1 MATESSTRQTASQF
15 IKYVIVG
22 GINTLVTLAVIFL
35 LKSVASVNPYIA
47 NAAGY
52 AAGLVNSFLW
62 NRIWVFHSAGERKR
76 EATRFMAGFACCY
89 LLQLLIVWGLSTQ
102 TGLNGLL
109 IHIPLNGI
117 PFQHDEFTLSG
128 YGIATIT
135 GMAVYTIANFLY
147 NRLITF
153 R

>member
-1 MATESSTRQTASQF
+1 MATENFTRKTAGQF

-35 LKSVASVNPYIA
+35 LKSVAGANPYIA

-62 NRIWVFHSAGERKR
+62 NRAWVFHSVGKRKR
-76 EATRFMAGFACCY
+76 EAMRFMAGFACCY
-89 LLQLLIVWGLSTQ
+89 LLQLFIVWGLSTH

-117 PFQHDEFTLSG
+117 PFLHDEFTLSG